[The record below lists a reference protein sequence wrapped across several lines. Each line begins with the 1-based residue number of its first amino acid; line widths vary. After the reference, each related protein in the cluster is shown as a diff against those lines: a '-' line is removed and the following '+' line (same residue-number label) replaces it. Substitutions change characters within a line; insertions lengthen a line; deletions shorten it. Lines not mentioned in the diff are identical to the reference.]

1 MPRTRRQVTLQEQ
14 ESGVPA
20 SPPQS
25 LPTATRPRR
34 TTTRNTN
41 NDNNNNNTAA
51 APLNPPNSTRGG
63 PATRGGRI
71 GKPRRLGRNRTQP
84 PVTLDHDGPESS
96 ATDVDGTEASDSI
109 TQNEVTV
116 QATPIPRNV
125 PNDQNETGDREETNV
140 ESSGETQSPTDV
152 SAHPVQVQDV
162 TAQPVHGP
170 TTPQER
176 PESATSLAFK
186 EILNISPQVPSFC
199 PGLPTPNPVTP
210 TVPSTPIPKPSIMA
224 ASPASVFSSPSSPLI
239 KIAPK
244 TLSPIS
250 PTQVYYMPSNPE
262 YSQSLIT
269 IRMDHFQGSKDPVR
283 PSKPAAFA
291 VPSELVAPLCRY
303 IESRATQGSDLSNL
317 TTDHPAV
324 NAIVHGEARYRPQLP
339 SWHSQ
344 QSPPLPGSTMK
355 DAFIRRAQRKR
366 CLREVEEESATLK
379 TENAKLKAIAAGELT
394 EPPPKRT
401 KTVPDMWTAEGQLM
415 LGRTKEV
422 EVDENGEV
430 LDPTE
435 VPSLRWGKSSHFLPS
450 HFPVLMDTV
459 DDTEWSERAHSQND
473 EARPIATVGESPY
486 VAEEIP
492 DTEGSAL
499 GGLFAESQAEI
510 QPEQLPET
518 PRGNRWGLSR
528 FLPSAQSVTR
538 YMPFSS
544 RRTTTT
550 PQHQAPQP
558 EQPAQTEQAP
568 QQLTHTE
575 TRVNAS
581 TSRSQREPERTDTV
595 AGRGHRHPESTSN
608 QQRLL
613 TKQQWEEEKRIKRLR
628 LQLRREAEALE
639 KQKRAFELAKK
650 DLAEKQNSAEV
661 TETPGQKR
669 KRIASPDVIPLPAGG
684 GYGMV
689 DEYFM
694 ADSSSDDEIVA
705 QETPTKERPSKK
717 ARTSTPNDFII
728 ASPFSARP
736 YTGTL
741 FTHPD
746 AQQSPEDNVFD
757 EANRPDG
764 HPALN
769 STPPPG
775 PTLIFKVPSPGS
787 SDSDDDEDDEEDEI
801 IERGQKAPSPSAS
814 APAPKSILR
823 NSASNLSQPRP
834 AANSM
839 SPSKSMVP
847 PPRPVPG
854 HATLPAAIMT
864 APSDALEKAREK
876 ALKHQPKQPSTLRE
890 SSRLSSSTVNSDPGD
905 EGHVEEYD
913 PANPAIVLSPSK
925 APALGQHDP
934 PKEQV
939 HTMPA
944 VRRVSSVGLQ
954 QPVMQTVSEQLA
966 VPKPSGKQAET
977 IHDMSTHAD
986 NSLSSGAVAFS
997 ADERRHGLE
1006 DVEGI
1011 STSTSQKIK
1020 ADLDDWWKQHGDD
1033 YVSSEG
1039 YKEFEDD
1046 LLAEEQELMDVPNA
1060 DPYIQPRNIISA
1072 ALDRIGADGLT
1083 DRGIQMDIEENW
1095 RPGDLERTQSDP
1107 ENGMRV
1113 FFNRLVKNGV
1123 IEKGLADKVVA
1134 IGVPPGITQYLAGQ
1148 EVMGPMAA

>member
-34 TTTRNTN
+34 TTTRNNN
-41 NDNNNNNTAA
+41 NDNNINTTAA
-51 APLNPPNSTRGG
+51 PVDPPNSTRGG
-63 PATRGGRI
+63 AATRGGRI

-84 PVTLDHDGPESS
+84 PVTLNHDAPESS

-116 QATPIPRNV
+116 QATPTPRNV

-140 ESSGETQSPTDV
+140 ESFGETQSPTGV

-176 PESATSLAFK
+176 RESATSLVFK
-186 EILNISPQVPSFC
+186 KILNISPQGPSLC

-210 TVPSTPIPKPSIMA
+210 TIPSTPIPEPSMMA
-224 ASPASVFSSPSSPLI
+224 ASPASVSSSLSSPLI
-239 KIAPK
+239 KPAPK

-250 PTQVYYMPSNPE
+250 PTPVYYMPSNPD

-291 VPSELVAPLCRY
+291 VPSELIAPLCRY

-324 NAIVHGEARYRPQLP
+324 NAIVHGKARYRPQLP

-379 TENAKLKAIAAGELT
+379 TENAKLNAIAAGELT

-401 KTVPDMWTAEGQLM
+401 KTVPDMWTADGQLM

-435 VPSLRWGKSSHFLPS
+435 VPSLRWGESSHFLPPQ
-450 HFPVLMDTV
+450 FPVLMNIV
-459 DDTEWSERAHSQND
+459 DDTEGSERAHAQND
-473 EARPIATVGESPY
+473 EARRIATVGESPY
-486 VAEEIP
+486 AAEEIP

-499 GGLFAESQAEI
+499 GGLFAESQAEV
-510 QPEQLPET
+510 QPEQVPET
-518 PRGNRWGLSR
+518 PRANRWGLSR

-538 YMPFSS
+538 YIPFSP

-558 EQPAQTEQAP
+558 EQAP

-581 TSRSQREPERTDTV
+581 TSQSQREPERADTV
-595 AGRGHRHPESTSN
+595 AGPGHRHRESTSN

-650 DLAEKQNSAEV
+650 DLAEKQKSADV

-669 KRIASPDVIPLPAGG
+669 KRIPSPDVIPLPAGG

-717 ARTSTPNDFII
+717 ARTSTPNDFTVG
-728 ASPFSARP
+728 SPFSARP

-746 AQQSPEDNVFD
+746 AQQPPEDNVFD
-757 EANRPDG
+757 EANKPDG
-764 HPALN
+764 HPVLD

-787 SDSDDDEDDEEDEI
+787 SDSDDDEDDEQDQI
-801 IERGQKAPSPSAS
+801 IERGQKAPSPS

-834 AANSM
+834 AANST

-847 PPRPVPG
+847 PPRPIPG
-854 HATLPAAIMT
+854 HATLPAATMT

-925 APALGQHDP
+925 APALRQHDP
-934 PKEQV
+934 PTEPV
-939 HTMPA
+939 YNLPP
-944 VRRVSSVGLQ
+944 VRRVSSMGLQ
-954 QPVMQTVSEQLA
+954 QPVMQAVSEQPHEQQA
-966 VPKPSGKQAET
+966 VAKPNGKQAET
-977 IHDMSTHAD
+977 IHDMFTHAD
-986 NSLSSGAVAFS
+986 DLLSCGAVAIL
-997 ADERRHGLE
+997 AEERRHVLE
-1006 DVEGI
+1006 DAESI

-1020 ADLDDWWKQHGDD
+1020 ADLDRWWKQHGDD

-1039 YKEFEDD
+1039 HKEFEDD
-1046 LLAEEQELMDVPNA
+1046 LLAEEQELMDVPNG
-1060 DPYIQPRNIISA
+1060 DPYVQPRNIISA
-1072 ALDRIGADGLT
+1072 ALDRIGADGLI
-1083 DRGIQMDIEENW
+1083 DRGIQMDIEGNW

-1123 IEKGLADKVVA
+1123 IEKDLADRVVA
-1134 IGVPPGITQYLAGQ
+1134 IGVPPGITTYLAGQ